1 MVADERTD
9 CANWEQ
15 LGKVIRYV
23 YQQKPVER
31 LIEYVKC
38 GNIRG
43 ETIANLIIES
53 LKSNGID
60 ISGRFFA
67 SSPKRQRLFEKI
79 IQEKFDQ
86 STFNK
91 MKKKIKHICETRWVE
106 RHRRSG
112 RLILVHYFMF
122 RNNIKE

>member
-1 MVADERTD
+1 MVANERTD

-106 RHRRSG
+106 
-112 RLILVHYFMF
+112 
-122 RNNIKE
+122 